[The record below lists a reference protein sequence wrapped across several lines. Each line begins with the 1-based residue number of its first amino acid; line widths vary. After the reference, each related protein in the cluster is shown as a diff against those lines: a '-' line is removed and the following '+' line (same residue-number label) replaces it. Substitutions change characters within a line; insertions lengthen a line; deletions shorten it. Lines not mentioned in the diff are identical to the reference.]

1 MSIRTRFAPSPT
13 GFLHVGNIRT
23 GLFAYLVARHSNGT
37 FILRLEDT
45 DKKREVAGSAD
56 HLLQCLEVLGIR
68 QDEGV
73 DVGGPYAPYIQSERL
88 DHYKKW
94 AQKLID
100 SGRAYAD
107 PYTPEELTAFREQAK
122 AEKRAFLYRHHRPE
136 NPPVWDGTQPLRF
149 KSEPKSYTWHDE
161 VMGELS
167 TGPEVIDDI
176 ILIKSDG
183 FPTYNFAHIVD
194 DAEMHVTHIIRGQ
207 EFISSQPNYL
217 NIYEALGI
225 LERPNEEAGRESS
238 VSADLTS
245 LERQRTAQEADTSTP
260 ETIVTYYRPIFATM
274 PHILAATGGK
284 KLGKRDGAKDVLD
297 YIRDG
302 ILPEALLNFIASLG
316 WNDGT
321 EQEIFS
327 KDELVAKFTL
337 DRVQH
342 SGARFDEQRL
352 IWMNGQWIRKLSI
365 DELYDRTAGVE
376 ASDRSSTTDSS
387 VHVPP
392 VLFADAPAGSSR
404 DMNELSVVTI
414 NFWPASANS
423 ASIDHKK
430 QILALVQDRLKTLKD
445 LPLLTNYFFEEPTP
459 NWDML
464 TDNKQLKK
472 LERSDIVVLLEDTI
486 RALKASEWSADSL
499 QQTLNALL
507 ATTGQKPG
515 ILFSLIRLAVSWAPF
530 SPALNDTLATLGKET
545 VLSRLK
551 TALDTLS

>member
-23 GLFAYLVARHSNGT
+23 GLFAYLVAHHSNGT

-56 HLLQCLEVLGIR
+56 HLLKCLEVLGIR

-73 DVGGPYAPYIQSERL
+73 NVGGPYAPYIQSERL

-107 PYTPEELTAFREQAK
+107 PYTPDELTAFREQAK

-136 NPPVWDGTQPLRF
+136 NPPFWNGTQPLRF

-176 ILIKSDG
+176 IIIKSDG

-194 DAEMHVTHIIRGQ
+194 DAEMHITHVIRGQ

-225 LERPNEEAGRESS
+225 FERPDKGGVRRESS
-238 VSADLTS
+238 VSADLTP

-327 KDELVAKFTL
+327 RDELIATFRL
-337 DRVQH
+337 NRVQR

-365 DELYDRTAGVE
+365 DELYDRT
-376 ASDRSSTTDSS
+376 TD
-387 VHVPP
+387 V
-392 VLFADAPAGSSR
+392 A
-404 DMNELSVVTI
+404 I
-414 NFWPASANS
+414 NFWPASADS
-423 ASIDHKK
+423 ASINHKK

-459 NWDML
+459 NWDIL

-472 LERSDIVVLLEDTI
+472 LERSDIVTLLEDTI
-486 RALKASEWSADSL
+486 YTLDASEWSTDSL

-507 ATTGQKPG
+507 TTTGQKPG

-545 VLSRLK
+545 TLSRLK